1 LRSNLKI
8 VTFAHR
14 LNSAFKINIMNIV
27 IVGGGFAGMNLAKQL
42 SKDKSLNITLI
53 DKNNYHFFPPLI
65 YQVATAFIETSIIT
79 YPFRKMFS
87 RAHNFRFHYGGLE
100 SVNTEQKIVSTASG
114 EVPYDY
120 LILAMGTETNY
131 FGMENVE
138 KYAVPM
144 KTIDDA
150 INLRNHILR
159 NGERAAQEHNDQ
171 ERAKFST
178 IVISG
183 GGPTGVELAGM
194 LAYMNKKILAKEYP
208 EFSQDGKMRIV
219 LVDMAPTLLG
229 PMSKK
234 SQQEAFEVLQEMG
247 VEVKLNTGVKD
258 YIDGKVLF
266 ADGTSIET
274 DTLIWS
280 SGVIA
285 KEVPGLPKEAIGRGR
300 RILVDEYNI
309 VKGLPDVFAIGDIC
323 LQTTD
328 AAFPNGHP
336 QLAQVAIQQ
345 GILLAENLVNLI
357 EKRPLKAFKY
367 VDKGSMAIIT
377 KNKAVVDLPKFTFTG
392 WFAWLTWLFIHII
405 PIAGFRNKIK
415 LVTGWFWS
423 FLTNN
428 PSLRLIIRPLEQQQS
443 TKTVA
448 AEEISK

>member
-1 LRSNLKI
+1 
-8 VTFAHR
+8 
-14 LNSAFKINIMNIV
+14 MNIV

-42 SKDKSLNITLI
+42 SKNKSLNITLI

-87 RAHNFRFHYGGLE
+87 KAANFRFHYGELKAIDVSE
-100 SVNTEQKIVSTASG
+100 KVVSTSSG
-114 EVPYDY
+114 EVSYDY
-120 LILAMGTETNY
+120 LVLAMGTETNY

-159 NGERAAQEHNDQ
+159 NGERAAQGHSDADR
-171 ERAKFST
+171 ERFST

-208 EFSQDGKMRIV
+208 EFSPNGRMRIV
-219 LVDMAPTLLG
+219 LVDMAPSLLG

-234 SQQEAFEVLQEMG
+234 SQQEAYEVLQDMG

-258 YIDGKVLF
+258 YVDGKVIF
-266 ADGTSIET
+266 ADGSTIAT

-285 KEVPGLPKEAIGRGR
+285 KEAPGLPKESIGRGR
-300 RILVDEYNI
+300 RILVDAYNK
-309 VKGLPDVFAIGDIC
+309 VQGVDDVFAIGDIC
-323 LQTTD
+323 LQTSDT
-328 AAFPNGHP
+328 AFPNGHP

-345 GILLAENLVNLI
+345 GKLLAKNLDNIL
-357 EKRPLKAFKY
+357 EKRPLEAFKY
-367 VDKGSMAIIT
+367 NDKGSMAIIT

-428 PSLRLIIRPLEQQQS
+428 PSLRLIIRPNTQGDNKS
-443 TKTVA
+443 A
-448 AEEISK
+448 

>member
-1 LRSNLKI
+1 
-8 VTFAHR
+8 
-14 LNSAFKINIMNIV
+14 MNIV

-42 SKDKSLNITLI
+42 SKDSSLNITLI

-87 RAHNFRFHYGGLE
+87 KARNFRFHYGGLE
-100 SVNTEQKIVSTASG
+100 YIDTQNRVVTTTSGKVS
-114 EVPYDY
+114 YDY
-120 LILAMGTETNY
+120 LVLAMGTETNY
-131 FGMENVE
+131 FGMANVE
-138 KYAVPM
+138 KHAVPM

-159 NGERAAQEHNDQ
+159 NGERAAQEHNDA
-171 ERAKFST
+171 EREKFST

-208 EFSQDGKMRIV
+208 EFSPKGKMRIV

-234 SQQEAFEVLQEMG
+234 SQQEALDVLTDMG

-258 YIDGKVLF
+258 YVDGKVLF
-266 ADGTSIET
+266 ADGTSIAT

-285 KEVPGLPKEAIGRGR
+285 KEAPGLPKEAVGRGR
-300 RILVDEYNI
+300 RILVDEYNR
-309 VKGLPDVFAIGDIC
+309 VKGFDNVFAIGDLC

-328 AAFPNGHP
+328 SAFPNGHP

-345 GILLAENLVNLI
+345 GKLLAENLVNII

-367 VDKGSMAIIT
+367 NDKGSMAIIT

-428 PSLRLIIRPLEQQQS
+428 PSLRLIIRPIDQHKRTEDAM
-443 TKTVA
+443 V
-448 AEEISK
+448 EEVKK

>member
-100 SVNTEQKIVSTASG
+100 SVDTQQKIVSTASG
-114 EVPYDY
+114 KVPYDY

-300 RILVDEYNI
+300 RILVDEYNM

-428 PSLRLIIRPLEQQQS
+428 PSLRLIIRPLEQQQNPKAV
-443 TKTVA
+443 TT
-448 AEEISK
+448 EEISK

>member
-1 LRSNLKI
+1 
-8 VTFAHR
+8 
-14 LNSAFKINIMNIV
+14 MNIV

-100 SVNTEQKIVSTASG
+100 SVDTQQKIVSTASG
-114 EVPYDY
+114 KVPYDY

-159 NGERAAQEHNDQ
+159 NGERAAQEHNDE

-285 KEVPGLPKEAIGRGR
+285 KEAPGLPKEAIGRGR
-300 RILVDEYNI
+300 RILVDEYNM

-428 PSLRLIIRPLEQQQS
+428 PSLRLIIRPLEQQQG
-443 TKTVA
+443 TKAVA
-448 AEEISK
+448 TEEISK

>member
-1 LRSNLKI
+1 
-8 VTFAHR
+8 
-14 LNSAFKINIMNIV
+14 MNIV

-42 SKDKSLNITLI
+42 SKDGSLNITLI

-87 RAHNFRFHYGGLE
+87 SARNFRFHYGGLE
-100 SVNTEQKIVSTASG
+100 YIDTQNQVVTTTSGKVS
-114 EVPYDY
+114 YDY
-120 LILAMGTETNY
+120 LVLAMGTETNY
-131 FGMENVE
+131 FGMANVE
-138 KYAVPM
+138 KHAVPM

-159 NGERAAQEHNDQ
+159 NGERAAQEHDDE
-171 ERAKFST
+171 EREKFST

-208 EFSQDGKMRIV
+208 EFSPNGKMRIV

-234 SQQEAFEVLQEMG
+234 SQQEALDVLRDMG

-258 YIDGKVLF
+258 YVDGKVLF
-266 ADGTSIET
+266 ADGTSIAT

-285 KEVPGLPKEAIGRGR
+285 KEAPGLPKETIGRGR
-300 RILVDEYNI
+300 RILVDEYNR
-309 VKGLPDVFAIGDIC
+309 VKGLDNVFAIGDIC

-328 AAFPNGHP
+328 SAFPNGHP

-345 GILLAENLVNLI
+345 GKLLAENLVNMV

-367 VDKGSMAIIT
+367 NDKGSMAIIT

-428 PSLRLIIRPLEQQQS
+428 PSLRLIIRPIDQHKS
-443 TKTVA
+443 TEDAMV
-448 AEEISK
+448 EEVKK

>member
-1 LRSNLKI
+1 
-8 VTFAHR
+8 
-14 LNSAFKINIMNIV
+14 MNIV

-87 RAHNFRFHYGGLE
+87 YARNFRFHYGGLE
-100 SVNTEQKIVSTASG
+100 YIDTHNKIVTTSSG
-114 EVPYDY
+114 KVSYDY

-138 KYAVPM
+138 KHAVPM

-159 NGERAAQEHNDQ
+159 NGERAAQEHNDE
-171 ERAKFST
+171 EREKFST

-208 EFSQDGKMRIV
+208 EFSQNGKMRIV

-234 SQQEAFEVLQEMG
+234 SQQEALEVLQDMG

-258 YIDGKVLF
+258 YIDGRVIF
-266 ADGTSIET
+266 VDGSDIAT

-285 KEVPGLPKEAIGRGR
+285 REAPGLPKEAIGRGR
-300 RILVDEYNI
+300 RILVDEYNR
-309 VKGLPDVFAIGDIC
+309 VNGVNDVFAIGDIC

-328 AAFPNGHP
+328 NAFPNGHP

-345 GILLAENLVNLI
+345 GILLAENLENII
-357 EKRPLKAFKY
+357 EKRPLKSFKY
-367 VDKGSMAIIT
+367 TDKGSMAIIT

-428 PSLRLIIRPLEQQQS
+428 PSLRLIIRPVDR
-443 TKTVA
+443 KNNH
-448 AEEISK
+448 EEESEMF

>member
-1 LRSNLKI
+1 
-8 VTFAHR
+8 
-14 LNSAFKINIMNIV
+14 MNIV

-42 SKDKSLNITLI
+42 ANDRSLNVTLI

-87 RAHNFRFHYGGLE
+87 KAQNFRFHYGELQHID
-100 SVNTEQKIVSTASG
+100 TTHQKIMTTSG
-114 EVPYDY
+114 EVAYDY
-120 LILAMGTETNY
+120 LVLAMGTETNY
-131 FGMENVE
+131 FGMKNVE
-138 KYAVPM
+138 EHAVPM

-159 NGERAAQEHNDQ
+159 NGERAAQGHHEADR
-171 ERAKFST
+171 ERFST

-208 EFSQDGKMRIV
+208 EFSPNGKMRIV

-229 PMSKK
+229 PMTKK
-234 SQQEAFEVLQEMG
+234 SQQEALEVLQGMG

-258 YIDGKVLF
+258 YVDGRVIF
-266 ADGTSIET
+266 ADGTSIAT

-285 KEVPGLPKEAIGRGR
+285 REAPGLPKESIGRGR
-300 RILVDEYNI
+300 RILVNEYNA
-309 VKGLPDVFAIGDIC
+309 VQGVENVFAIGDIC
-323 LQTTD
+323 LQTSD
-328 AAFPNGHP
+328 VAFPNGHP

-345 GILLAENLVNLI
+345 GKLLAENLLNII
-357 EKRPLKAFKY
+357 EKRPLTPFKY
-367 VDKGSMAIIT
+367 NDKGSMAIIT

-428 PSLRLIIRPLEQQQS
+428 PSLRLIIRPDVKQKASQPSHE
-443 TKTVA
+443 V
-448 AEEISK
+448 

>member
-1 LRSNLKI
+1 
-8 VTFAHR
+8 
-14 LNSAFKINIMNIV
+14 MNIV
-27 IVGGGFAGMNLAKQL
+27 IVGGGFAGMNLAKKL
-42 SKDKSLNITLI
+42 AKDKSLNITLI

-87 RAHNFRFHYGGLE
+87 SARNFRFHYGGLTYID
-100 SVNTEQKIVSTASG
+100 TENKIVTTTSG
-114 EVPYDY
+114 KVSYDY
-120 LILAMGTETNY
+120 LVLAMGTETNY

-138 KYAVPM
+138 KHAVPM

-159 NGERAAQEHNDQ
+159 NGERAAQEHKDE
-171 ERAKFST
+171 EREKFST

-208 EFSQDGKMRIV
+208 EFSQNGKMRIV

-234 SQQEAFEVLQEMG
+234 SQQEALEVLQNMG

-258 YIDGKVLF
+258 YVDGKVIF
-266 ADGTSIET
+266 ADGTDIAT

-285 KEVPGLPKEAIGRGR
+285 REAPGLPKEAIGRGR
-300 RILVDEYNI
+300 RILVNEYNQVNG
-309 VKGLPDVFAIGDIC
+309 VKDIFAIGDIC

-328 AAFPNGHP
+328 SAFPNGHP

-345 GILLAENLVNLI
+345 GVLLAENLENLV
-357 EKRPLKAFKY
+357 EKRPLKRFKY

-428 PSLRLIIRPLEQQQS
+428 PSLRLIIRP
-443 TKTVA
+443 TDRKDCN
-448 AEEISK
+448 EEEPKAI

>member
-1 LRSNLKI
+1 
-8 VTFAHR
+8 
-14 LNSAFKINIMNIV
+14 MNIV

-42 SKDKSLNITLI
+42 SKDSSLNITLI

-87 RAHNFRFHYGGLE
+87 KARNFRFHYGGLE
-100 SVNTEQKIVSTASG
+100 YIDTQNRVVTTTSGKVS
-114 EVPYDY
+114 YDY
-120 LILAMGTETNY
+120 LVLAMGTETNY
-131 FGMENVE
+131 FGMANVE
-138 KYAVPM
+138 KHAVPM

-159 NGERAAQEHNDQ
+159 NGERAAQEHNDA
-171 ERAKFST
+171 ERERFST

-208 EFSQDGKMRIV
+208 EFSPEGKMRIV

-234 SQQEAFEVLQEMG
+234 SQQEAFDVLTAMG

-258 YIDGKVLF
+258 YVDGKVLF
-266 ADGTSIET
+266 ADGTSIAT

-285 KEVPGLPKEAIGRGR
+285 KEAPGLPKEAIGRGR
-300 RILVDEYNI
+300 RILVDEYNR
-309 VKGLPDVFAIGDIC
+309 VKGFDNVFAIGDLC

-328 AAFPNGHP
+328 SAFPNGHP

-345 GILLAENLVNLI
+345 GILLAENLVNII

-367 VDKGSMAIIT
+367 NDKGSMAIIT

-428 PSLRLIIRPLEQQQS
+428 PSLRLIIRPIDQHKRTEDAM
-443 TKTVA
+443 V
-448 AEEISK
+448 EEVKK

>member
-1 LRSNLKI
+1 
-8 VTFAHR
+8 
-14 LNSAFKINIMNIV
+14 MNIV
-27 IVGGGFAGMNLAKQL
+27 IAGGGFAGMNLAKQL

-87 RAHNFRFHYGGLE
+87 HAQNFRFHYGGLE
-100 SVNTEQKIVSTASG
+100 SIDTQQKIVSTTSG
-114 EVPYDY
+114 QVSYDY

-138 KYAVPM
+138 KHAVPM

-159 NGERAAQEHNDQ
+159 NGERAAQEHHDE
-171 ERAKFST
+171 ERARFST

-208 EFSQDGKMRIV
+208 EFSQNGKMRIV

-247 VEVKLNTGVKD
+247 VEVRLNTGVKD

-266 ADGTSIET
+266 ADGSSIET

-285 KEVPGLPKEAIGRGR
+285 REAPGLPKESITRGR
-300 RILVDEYNI
+300 RILVDEYNG
-309 VKGLPDVFAIGDIC
+309 VKGVSDVFAIGDIC
-323 LQTTD
+323 FQTSD
-328 AAFPNGHP
+328 VAFPNGHP

-345 GILLAENLVNLI
+345 GVLLAENLMNII

-367 VDKGSMAIIT
+367 SDKGSMAIIT
-377 KNKAVVDLPKFTFTG
+377 KNKAVVDLPNFTFTG

-428 PSLRLIIRPLEQQQS
+428 PSLRLIIRPQEQQKKANPA
-443 TKTVA
+443 T
-448 AEEISK
+448 AEEIQG

>member
-1 LRSNLKI
+1 
-8 VTFAHR
+8 
-14 LNSAFKINIMNIV
+14 MNIV

-42 SKDKSLNITLI
+42 SKNKSLSITLI

-87 RAHNFRFHYGGLE
+87 TVKNFRFHYGGME
-100 SVNTEQKIVSTASG
+100 QIDTEKKLVYTASG
-114 EVPYDY
+114 TVAYDY
-120 LILAMGTETNY
+120 LVLAMGTETNY
-131 FGMENVE
+131 FGMQNVE

-159 NGERAAQEHNDQ
+159 NGERAALEHDDEQ
-171 ERAKFST
+171 REKYST
-178 IVISG
+178 IVIAG

-194 LAYMNKKILAKEYP
+194 LAYMNKKIISKEYP
-208 EFSQDGKMRIV
+208 EFSPSGKMRIV
-219 LVDMAPTLLG
+219 LVDMLPTLLG

-234 SQQEAFEVLQEMG
+234 SQQEAYDVLVSMG

-258 YIDGKVLF
+258 YVDGKVLF
-266 ADGTSIET
+266 ADGSNIAT

-285 KEVPGLPKEAIGRGR
+285 KEAPGLPKESIGRGR
-300 RILVDEYNI
+300 RILVDEYNR
-309 VKGLPDVFAIGDIC
+309 VKEVSDVFAIGDVC

-328 AAFPNGHP
+328 PAFPNGHP

-345 GILLAENLVNLI
+345 GVLLAENLVNI
-357 EKRPLKAFKY
+357 VEKRPLKPFKY
-367 VDKGSMAIIT
+367 NDKGSMAIIT

-405 PIAGFRNKIK
+405 PIAGFRNKVK

-428 PSLRLIIRPLEQQQS
+428 PSLRLIIRPNPEKKSEEPVEHKETVQQ
-443 TKTVA
+443 V
-448 AEEISK
+448 

>member
-1 LRSNLKI
+1 
-8 VTFAHR
+8 
-14 LNSAFKINIMNIV
+14 MNIV

-42 SKDKSLNITLI
+42 SKDNSLNITLI

-79 YPFRKMFS
+79 YPFRKMF
-87 RAHNFRFHYGGLE
+87 RKARNFRFHYGALE
-100 SVNTEQKIVSTASG
+100 RIDTENKVVFTTSGKVS
-114 EVPYDY
+114 YDY
-120 LILAMGTETNY
+120 AVLAMGTETNY
-131 FGMENVE
+131 FGMDNVE
-138 KYAVPM
+138 KHAVPM

-150 INLRNHILR
+150 IHLRNHILR
-159 NGERAAQEHNDQ
+159 NGEWAAQEANEV
-171 ERAKFST
+171 ERVKFST
-178 IVISG
+178 IVIAG

-208 EFSQDGKMRIV
+208 EFSPNGKMRIV
-219 LVDMAPTLLG
+219 LVDMLPTLLG

-234 SQQEAFEVLQEMG
+234 SQQEALEVLQGMG

-258 YIDGKVLF
+258 YVDGHVIF
-266 ADGTSIET
+266 ADGTSIAT

-285 KEVPGLPKEAIGRGR
+285 KEAPGLPQDSIGKGR
-300 RILVDEYNI
+300 RILVDAYNR
-309 VKGLPDVFAIGDIC
+309 VQGLDDVFAIGDIC
-323 LQTTD
+323 LQTAD
-328 AAFPNGHP
+328 KDFPNGHP

-345 GILLAENLVNLI
+345 GILLAENIVNMI
-357 EKRPLKAFKY
+357 EKRPLKPFKY
-367 VDKGSMAIIT
+367 NDKGSMAIIT

-428 PSLRLIIRPLEQQQS
+428 PSLRLIIRPIEKLRDCSEDEE
-443 TKTVA
+443 
-448 AEEISK
+448 AEVHDSQR